1 METYEIFRD
10 IAVILVAA
18 KFCGLAA
25 RRLRMPSVVGNIV
38 AGLLIGPCLFHL
50 VAPSDFLSQMAEIG
64 VVLLMFSAGL
74 ESDTKEILRSGPKA
88 LAVATSG
95 VVLPLAAGTGLFLL
109 FYGQASSQRN
119 LFYEALFIGCILTA
133 TSVSITVE
141 ALREL
146 GHLKERVG
154 TTIMSAAIIDDVL
167 GIIVLTLISGLKDP
181 NTSIIMVG
189 WNTLMFF
196 VFSAVVGYL
205 IYRVFQRMDKRY
217 PHTRRLPILALAFC
231 LAMAYIA
238 EEYFGIADI
247 TGAYLA
253 GLVLSNLEDAPY
265 IERKMDINSYI
276 IFGPLFFASIGLS
289 TDVGDMDPKLL
300 LFTMVFLAVALLSK
314 VVGCG
319 GMARLCGFNGG
330 DSMKI
335 GVGMMNRG
343 EVALIVAQKGLSL
356 GLLNPVFFTSVIIL
370 ILVSAI
376 VTPIILKVLY
386 RKNETAEVMPAV
398 KGEPVASET

>member
-10 IAVILVAA
+10 LAIILVAA

-25 RRLRMPSVVGNIV
+25 RQLHMPSVVGNII
-38 AGLLIGPCLFHL
+38 AGLLVGPCILNL
-50 VAPSDFLSQMAEIG
+50 VQPSDFLSQMAEIG

-74 ESDTKEILRSGPKA
+74 ESDTKEIIQSGPKA
-88 LAVATSG
+88 LAVAASG
-95 VVLPLAAGTGLFLL
+95 VILPLVAGTGLFLL
-109 FYGQASSQRN
+109 FYGQANTQRN

-146 GHLKERVG
+146 GHLKGKVG

-181 NTSIIMVG
+181 DTSILGVAL
-189 WNTLMFF
+189 NTLAFF
-196 VFSAVVGYL
+196 VFSGVVGYL
-205 IYRVFQRMDKRY
+205 IYRVFQWIDARH
-217 PHTRRLPILALAFC
+217 PHTRRVPILALAFC
-231 LAMAYIA
+231 MAMSYIA
-238 EEYFGIADI
+238 EQFFGIADI

-253 GLVLSNLEDAPY
+253 GLVLSNLSDAPY

-289 TDVGDMDPKLL
+289 TDVGEMDTKLMM
-300 LFTMVFLAVALLSK
+300 FTIVFVVVALLAK
-314 VVGCG
+314 IVGCG

-330 DSMKI
+330 QSLKR

-343 EVALIVAQKGLSL
+343 EVALIVAQKGLAL
-356 GLLNPVFFTSVIIL
+356 GLLNSMFFTSVIIL

-376 VTPIILKVLY
+376 VTPVILKLLY
-386 RKNETAEVMPAV
+386 QRDERKGIAEA
-398 KGEPVASET
+398 

>member
-10 IAVILVAA
+10 LAIILVAA

-25 RRLRMPSVVGNIV
+25 RQLHMPSVVGNII
-38 AGLLIGPCLFHL
+38 AGLLVGPCILNL
-50 VAPSDFLSQMAEIG
+50 VQPSDFLSQMAEIG

-74 ESDTKEILRSGPKA
+74 ESDTKEIIQSGPKA
-88 LAVATSG
+88 LAVAASG
-95 VVLPLAAGTGLFLL
+95 VILPLAAGTGLFLL
-109 FYGQASSQRN
+109 FYGQANTQRN

-146 GHLKERVG
+146 GHLKGKVG

-181 NTSIIMVG
+181 DTSILGVAL
-189 WNTLMFF
+189 NTLAFF
-196 VFSAVVGYL
+196 VFAGVVGYL
-205 IYRVFQRMDKRY
+205 IYRVFQWIDARH
-217 PHTRRLPILALAFC
+217 PHTRRVPILALAFC
-231 LAMAYIA
+231 MAMSYIA
-238 EEYFGIADI
+238 EQFFGIADI

-253 GLVLSNLEDAPY
+253 GLVLSNLSDAPY

-289 TDVGDMDPKLL
+289 TDVGEMDTKLMM
-300 LFTMVFLAVALLSK
+300 FTIVFVVVALLAK
-314 VVGCG
+314 IVGCG
-319 GMARLCGFNGG
+319 GMARLCGFNG
-330 DSMKI
+330 DQSLKI

-343 EVALIVAQKGLSL
+343 EVALIVAQKGLAL
-356 GLLNPVFFTSVIIL
+356 GLLNSMFFTSVIIL

-376 VTPIILKVLY
+376 VTPVILKLLY
-386 RKNETAEVMPAV
+386 QRDERKGIAEA
-398 KGEPVASET
+398 

>member
-10 IAVILVAA
+10 LAIILVAA

-25 RRLRMPSVVGNIV
+25 RQLHMPSVVGNII
-38 AGLLIGPCLFHL
+38 AGLLVGPCILNL
-50 VAPSDFLSQMAEIG
+50 VQPSDFLSQMAEIG

-74 ESDTKEILRSGPKA
+74 ESDTKEIIQSGPKA
-88 LAVATSG
+88 LAVAASG
-95 VVLPLAAGTGLFLL
+95 VILPLVAGTGLFLL
-109 FYGQASSQRN
+109 FYGQANTQRN

-146 GHLKERVG
+146 GHLKGKVG

-181 NTSIIMVG
+181 DTSILGVAL
-189 WNTLMFF
+189 NTLAFF
-196 VFSAVVGYL
+196 VFSGVVGYL
-205 IYRVFQRMDKRY
+205 IYRVFQWIDARH
-217 PHTRRLPILALAFC
+217 PHTRRVPILALAFC
-231 LAMAYIA
+231 MAMSYIA
-238 EEYFGIADI
+238 EQFFGIADI

-253 GLVLSNLEDAPY
+253 GLVLSNLSDAPY

-289 TDVGDMDPKLL
+289 TDVGEMDTKLMM
-300 LFTMVFLAVALLSK
+300 FTFVFVVVALLAK
-314 VVGCG
+314 IVGCG

-330 DSMKI
+330 QSLKI

-343 EVALIVAQKGLSL
+343 EVALIVAQKGLAL
-356 GLLNPVFFTSVIIL
+356 GLLNSMFFTSVIIL

-376 VTPIILKVLY
+376 VTPVILKLLY
-386 RKNETAEVMPAV
+386 QRDERKGIVEA
-398 KGEPVASET
+398 

>member
-10 IAVILVAA
+10 LAIILVAA

-25 RRLRMPSVVGNIV
+25 RQLHMPSVVGNII
-38 AGLLIGPCLFHL
+38 AGLLVGPCILNL
-50 VAPSDFLSQMAEIG
+50 VQPSDFLSQMAEIG

-74 ESDTKEILRSGPKA
+74 ESDTKEIIQSGPKA
-88 LAVATSG
+88 LAVAASG
-95 VVLPLAAGTGLFLL
+95 VILPLAAGTGLFLL
-109 FYGQASSQRN
+109 FYGQANTQRN

-146 GHLKERVG
+146 GHLKGKVG

-181 NTSIIMVG
+181 NTSILGVAL
-189 WNTLMFF
+189 NTLAFF
-196 VFSAVVGYL
+196 VFAGVVGYL
-205 IYRVFQRMDKRY
+205 IYRVFQWIDARH
-217 PHTRRLPILALAFC
+217 PHTRRVPILALAFC
-231 LAMAYIA
+231 MAMSYIA
-238 EEYFGIADI
+238 EQFFGIADI

-253 GLVLSNLEDAPY
+253 GLVLSNLSDAPY

-289 TDVGDMDPKLL
+289 TDVGEMDTKLM
-300 LFTMVFLAVALLSK
+300 LFTIVFVVVALLAK
-314 VVGCG
+314 IVGCG

-330 DSMKI
+330 QSLKI

-343 EVALIVAQKGLSL
+343 EVALIVAQKGLAL
-356 GLLNPVFFTSVIIL
+356 GLLNSMFFTSVIIL

-376 VTPIILKVLY
+376 VTPVILKLLY
-386 RKNETAEVMPAV
+386 QRDERKGIAEA
-398 KGEPVASET
+398 

>member
-10 IAVILVAA
+10 IAIILVAA

-25 RRLRMPSVVGNIV
+25 RQLHMPSVVGNII
-38 AGLLIGPCLFHL
+38 AGLLIGPCVLNL
-50 VAPSDFLSQMAEIG
+50 VQPSDFLSQMAEIG

-74 ESDTKEILRSGPKA
+74 ESDTKEIIRSGPKA
-88 LAVATSG
+88 LAVAASG
-95 VVLPLAAGTGLFLL
+95 VIVPLVAGTALFLA
-109 FYGQASSQRN
+109 FYGQADTQRN
-119 LFYEALFIGCILTA
+119 LFYEALFILTA

-146 GHLKERVG
+146 GHLKGKVG

-181 NTSIIMVG
+181 DTSIVMVG
-189 WNTLMFF
+189 INTVAFF

-205 IYRVFQRMDKRY
+205 IFRYFKWMDAKH
-217 PHTRRLPILALAFC
+217 PHTRRVPILALAFC
-231 LAMAYIA
+231 MAMSYIA
-238 EEYFGIADI
+238 EAYFGIADI

-253 GLVLSNLEDAPY
+253 GLVLSNLNDAPY
-265 IERKMDINSYI
+265 IERKMDINAYI

-289 TDVGDMDPKLL
+289 TDVGDMDTKLM
-300 LFTMVFLAVALLSK
+300 LFTMVFVVVALLAK
-314 VVGCG
+314 IVGCG

-330 DSMKI
+330 QSLKI

-343 EVALIVAQKGLSL
+343 EVALIVAQKGLAL
-356 GLLNPVFFTSVIIL
+356 GLLNSMFFTSVIMLIL
-370 ILVSAI
+370 ISAI
-376 VTPIILKVLY
+376 VTPIVLKVLY
-386 RKNETAEVMPAV
+386 QRDERRGIAE
-398 KGEPVASET
+398 E

>member
-10 IAVILVAA
+10 LAIILVAA

-25 RRLRMPSVVGNIV
+25 RQLHMPSVVGNII
-38 AGLLIGPCLFHL
+38 AGLLVGPCILNL
-50 VAPSDFLSQMAEIG
+50 VQPSDFLSQMAEIG

-74 ESDTKEILRSGPKA
+74 ESDTKEIIQSGPKA
-88 LAVATSG
+88 LAVAASG
-95 VVLPLAAGTGLFLL
+95 VILPLVAGTGLFLL
-109 FYGQASSQRN
+109 FYGQANTQRN

-146 GHLKERVG
+146 GHLKGKVG

-181 NTSIIMVG
+181 DTSILGVAL
-189 WNTLMFF
+189 NTLAFF
-196 VFSAVVGYL
+196 VFSGVVGYL
-205 IYRVFQRMDKRY
+205 IYRVFQWIDARH
-217 PHTRRLPILALAFC
+217 PHTRRVPILALAFC
-231 LAMAYIA
+231 MAMSYIA
-238 EEYFGIADI
+238 EQFFGIADI

-253 GLVLSNLEDAPY
+253 GLVLSNLSDAPY

-289 TDVGDMDPKLL
+289 TDVGEMDTKLMM
-300 LFTMVFLAVALLSK
+300 FTIVFVVVALLAK
-314 VVGCG
+314 IVGCG

-330 DSMKI
+330 QSLKI

-343 EVALIVAQKGLSL
+343 EVALIVAQKGLAL
-356 GLLNPVFFTSVIIL
+356 GLLNSMFFTSVIIL

-376 VTPIILKVLY
+376 VTPVILKLLY
-386 RKNETAEVMPAV
+386 QRDERKGIVEA
-398 KGEPVASET
+398 

>member
-10 IAVILVAA
+10 LAIILVAA

-25 RRLRMPSVVGNIV
+25 RQLHMPSVVGNII
-38 AGLLIGPCLFHL
+38 AGLLVGPCILNL
-50 VAPSDFLSQMAEIG
+50 VQPSDFLSQMAEIG

-74 ESDTKEILRSGPKA
+74 ESDTKEIIQSGPKA
-88 LAVATSG
+88 LAVAASG
-95 VVLPLAAGTGLFLL
+95 VILPLAAGTGLFLL
-109 FYGQASSQRN
+109 FYGQANTQRN

-146 GHLKERVG
+146 GHLKGKVG

-181 NTSIIMVG
+181 NTSILGVAL
-189 WNTLMFF
+189 NTLAFF
-196 VFSAVVGYL
+196 VFAGVVGYL
-205 IYRVFQRMDKRY
+205 IYRVFQWIDARH
-217 PHTRRLPILALAFC
+217 PHTRRVPILALAFC
-231 LAMAYIA
+231 MAMSYIA
-238 EEYFGIADI
+238 EQFFGIADI

-253 GLVLSNLEDAPY
+253 GLVLSNLSDAPY

-289 TDVGDMDPKLL
+289 TDVGEMDTKLMM
-300 LFTMVFLAVALLSK
+300 FTIVFVVVALLAK
-314 VVGCG
+314 IVGCG

-330 DSMKI
+330 QSLKI

-343 EVALIVAQKGLSL
+343 EVALIVAQKGLAL
-356 GLLNPVFFTSVIIL
+356 GLLNSMFFTSVIIL

-376 VTPIILKVLY
+376 VTPVILKLLY
-386 RKNETAEVMPAV
+386 QRDERKGIAEA
-398 KGEPVASET
+398 

>member
-10 IAVILVAA
+10 LAIILVAA

-25 RRLRMPSVVGNIV
+25 RQLHMPSVVGNII
-38 AGLLIGPCLFHL
+38 AGLLVGPCILNL
-50 VAPSDFLSQMAEIG
+50 VQPSDFLSQMAEIG

-74 ESDTKEILRSGPKA
+74 ESDTKEIIQSGPKA
-88 LAVATSG
+88 LAVAASG
-95 VVLPLAAGTGLFLL
+95 VILPLAAGTGLFLL
-109 FYGQASSQRN
+109 FYGQANTQRN

-146 GHLKERVG
+146 GHLKGKVG

-181 NTSIIMVG
+181 DTSILGVAL
-189 WNTLMFF
+189 NTLAFF
-196 VFSAVVGYL
+196 VFSGVVGYL
-205 IYRVFQRMDKRY
+205 IYRVFQWIDARH
-217 PHTRRLPILALAFC
+217 PHTRRVPILALAFC
-231 LAMAYIA
+231 MAMSYIA
-238 EEYFGIADI
+238 EQFFGIADI

-253 GLVLSNLEDAPY
+253 GLVLSNLRDAPY

-289 TDVGDMDPKLL
+289 TDVGEMDTKLM
-300 LFTMVFLAVALLSK
+300 LFTIVFVVVALLAK
-314 VVGCG
+314 IVGCG
-319 GMARLCGFNGG
+319 GMARLCGFNG
-330 DSMKI
+330 DQSLKI

-343 EVALIVAQKGLSL
+343 EVALIVAQKGLAL
-356 GLLNPVFFTSVIIL
+356 GLLNSMFFTSVIIL

-376 VTPIILKVLY
+376 VTPVILKLLY
-386 RKNETAEVMPAV
+386 QRDERKGIVEA
-398 KGEPVASET
+398 

>member
-10 IAVILVAA
+10 LAIILVAA

-25 RRLRMPSVVGNIV
+25 RQLHMPSVVGNII
-38 AGLLIGPCLFHL
+38 AGLLVGPCILNL
-50 VAPSDFLSQMAEIG
+50 VQPSDFLSQMAEIG

-74 ESDTKEILRSGPKA
+74 ESDTKEIIQSGPKA
-88 LAVATSG
+88 LAVAASG
-95 VVLPLAAGTGLFLL
+95 VILPLAAGTGLFLL
-109 FYGQASSQRN
+109 FYGQANTQRN

-146 GHLKERVG
+146 GHLKGKVG

-181 NTSIIMVG
+181 DTSILGVAL
-189 WNTLMFF
+189 NTLAFF
-196 VFSAVVGYL
+196 VFSGVVGYL
-205 IYRVFQRMDKRY
+205 IYRVFQWIDARH
-217 PHTRRLPILALAFC
+217 PHTRRVPILALAFC
-231 LAMAYIA
+231 MAMSYIA
-238 EEYFGIADI
+238 EQFFGIADI

-253 GLVLSNLEDAPY
+253 GLVLSNLRDAPY

-289 TDVGDMDPKLL
+289 TDVGEMDTKLM
-300 LFTMVFLAVALLSK
+300 LFTIVFVVVALLAK
-314 VVGCG
+314 IVGCG

-330 DSMKI
+330 ESLKI

-343 EVALIVAQKGLSL
+343 EVALIVAQKGLAL
-356 GLLNPVFFTSVIIL
+356 GLLNSMFFTSVIIL

-376 VTPIILKVLY
+376 VTPVILKLLY
-386 RKNETAEVMPAV
+386 QRDERKGIAEA
-398 KGEPVASET
+398 

>member
-10 IAVILVAA
+10 LAIILVAA

-25 RRLRMPSVVGNIV
+25 RQLHMPSVVGNII
-38 AGLLIGPCLFHL
+38 AGLLVGPCILNL
-50 VAPSDFLSQMAEIG
+50 VQPSDFLSQMAEIG

-74 ESDTKEILRSGPKA
+74 ESDTKEIIQSGPKA
-88 LAVATSG
+88 LAVAASG
-95 VVLPLAAGTGLFLL
+95 VILPLAAGTGLFLL
-109 FYGQASSQRN
+109 FYGQANTQRN

-146 GHLKERVG
+146 GHLKGKVG

-181 NTSIIMVG
+181 DTSILGVAL
-189 WNTLMFF
+189 NTLAFF
-196 VFSAVVGYL
+196 VFAGVVGYL
-205 IYRVFQRMDKRY
+205 IYRVFQWIDARH
-217 PHTRRLPILALAFC
+217 PHTRRVPILALAFC
-231 LAMAYIA
+231 MAMSYIA
-238 EEYFGIADI
+238 EQFFGIADI

-253 GLVLSNLEDAPY
+253 GLVLSNLRDAPY

-289 TDVGDMDPKLL
+289 TDVGEMDTKLM
-300 LFTMVFLAVALLSK
+300 LFTIVFVVVALLAK
-314 VVGCG
+314 IVGCG
-319 GMARLCGFNGG
+319 GMARLCGFNG
-330 DSMKI
+330 DQSLKI

-343 EVALIVAQKGLSL
+343 EVALIVAQKGLAL
-356 GLLNPVFFTSVIIL
+356 GLLNSMFFTSVIIL

-376 VTPIILKVLY
+376 VTPVILKLLY
-386 RKNETAEVMPAV
+386 QRDERKGIAEA
-398 KGEPVASET
+398 

>member
-10 IAVILVAA
+10 LAIILVAA

-25 RRLRMPSVVGNIV
+25 RQLHMPSVVGNII
-38 AGLLIGPCLFHL
+38 AGLLVGPCILNL
-50 VAPSDFLSQMAEIG
+50 VQPSDFLSQMAEIG

-74 ESDTKEILRSGPKA
+74 ESDTKEIIQSGPKA
-88 LAVATSG
+88 LAVAASG
-95 VVLPLAAGTGLFLL
+95 VILPLVAGTGLFML
-109 FYGQASSQRN
+109 FYGQANTQRN

-146 GHLKERVG
+146 GHLKGKVG

-181 NTSIIMVG
+181 DTSILGVAL
-189 WNTLMFF
+189 NTLAFF
-196 VFSAVVGYL
+196 VFSGVVGYL
-205 IYRVFQRMDKRY
+205 IYRVFQWIDARH
-217 PHTRRLPILALAFC
+217 PHTRRVPILALAFC
-231 LAMAYIA
+231 MAMSYIA
-238 EEYFGIADI
+238 EQFFGIADI

-253 GLVLSNLEDAPY
+253 GLVLSNLSDAPY

-289 TDVGDMDPKLL
+289 TDVGEMDTKLMM
-300 LFTMVFLAVALLSK
+300 FTIVFVVVALLAK
-314 VVGCG
+314 IVGCG

-330 DSMKI
+330 QSLKI

-343 EVALIVAQKGLSL
+343 EVALIVAQKGLAL
-356 GLLNPVFFTSVIIL
+356 GLLNSMFFTSVIIL

-376 VTPIILKVLY
+376 VTPVILKLLY
-386 RKNETAEVMPAV
+386 QRDERKGIVEA
-398 KGEPVASET
+398 

>member
-1 METYEIFRD
+1 MSSYQMLRD
-10 IAVILVAA
+10 IAIILVAA

-25 RRLRMPSVVGNIV
+25 RQLRMPSVVGNII
-38 AGLLIGPCLFHL
+38 AGLLVGPCVFGL
-50 VAPSDFLSQMAEIG
+50 VQPSDFLSQMAEIG

-74 ESDTKEILRSGPKA
+74 GSDTREIVRSGGKA

-95 VVLPLAAGTGLFLL
+95 VVLPLLAGTGLFLA
-109 FYGQASSQRN
+109 FYGGASSQRN

-181 NTSIIMVG
+181 SASLVMVG
-189 WNTLMFF
+189 WNTFLFF
-196 VFSAVVGYL
+196 VFAGVVGYV
-205 IYRVFQRMDKRY
+205 IYRAFKWMDARH

-231 LAMAYIA
+231 LAMSYIA

-253 GLVLSNLEDAPY
+253 GVVLSNLNDAHY
-265 IERKMDINSYI
+265 IEEKMDINSYI
-276 IFGPLFFASIGLS
+276 LFGPLFFASIGLS
-289 TDVGDMDPKLL
+289 TDVGEMNPTLL
-300 LFTMVFLAVALLSK
+300 LFTLVFVVVALLSK
-314 VVGCG
+314 VIGCG
-319 GMARLCGFNGG
+319 GMARLCGFQNR
-330 DSMKI
+330 DALKI

-343 EVALIVAQKGLSL
+343 EVALIVAQKGLAL
-356 GLLNPVFFTSVIIL
+356 GLLNSMFFTSVIIL

-376 VTPIILKVLY
+376 VTPILLKALY
-386 RKNETAEVMPAV
+386 ARDEKAEAHDSLRPTPA
-398 KGEPVASET
+398 S

>member
-10 IAVILVAA
+10 LAIILVAA

-25 RRLRMPSVVGNIV
+25 RQLHMPSVVGNII
-38 AGLLIGPCLFHL
+38 AGLLVGPCILNL
-50 VAPSDFLSQMAEIG
+50 VQPSDFLSQMAEIG

-74 ESDTKEILRSGPKA
+74 ESDTKEIIQSGPKA
-88 LAVATSG
+88 LAVAASG
-95 VVLPLAAGTGLFLL
+95 VILPLAAGTGLFLL
-109 FYGQASSQRN
+109 FYGQANTQRN

-146 GHLKERVG
+146 GHLKGKVG

-181 NTSIIMVG
+181 DTSILGVAL
-189 WNTLMFF
+189 NTLAFF
-196 VFSAVVGYL
+196 VFSGVVGYL
-205 IYRVFQRMDKRY
+205 IYRVFQWIDARH
-217 PHTRRLPILALAFC
+217 PHTRRVPILALAFC
-231 LAMAYIA
+231 MAMSYIA
-238 EEYFGIADI
+238 EQFFGIADI

-253 GLVLSNLEDAPY
+253 GLVLSNLRDAPY

-289 TDVGDMDPKLL
+289 TDVGEMDTKLMM
-300 LFTMVFLAVALLSK
+300 FTFVFVVVALLAK
-314 VVGCG
+314 IVGCG

-330 DSMKI
+330 QSLKI

-343 EVALIVAQKGLSL
+343 EVALIVAQKGLAL
-356 GLLNPVFFTSVIIL
+356 GLLNSMFFTSVIIL

-376 VTPIILKVLY
+376 VTPVILKLLY
-386 RKNETAEVMPAV
+386 QRDERKGIAEA
-398 KGEPVASET
+398 